1 MRTSLFLALIL
12 VISTP
17 AHAFLGQKDIE
28 ALQRE
33 LQGASLGERIARW
46 AEEFVG
52 TPYDPDPL
60 GEYVTKAA
68 IVADERVDCMYHTF
82 RSVELAMSITPA
94 EAVAVALDKR
104 FRTRGILK
112 GDRVL
117 NYEERFEYAMDMLL
131 SGKWGREVTGELAA
145 TSEVPGARGIG
156 PVQMIPRDR
165 LPQALGGLRS
175 GDLVFFIKNPTRRI
189 VGEIIGHIG
198 IIKREGDR
206 VWLIHASGSKNG
218 GGEVKKVPLAE
229 YAETMP
235 FVGVKVSRF

>member
-1 MRTSLFLALIL
+1 MRTLISLALIL
-12 VISTP
+12 VFSTP
-17 AHAFLGQKDIE
+17 ARGILDSEKIE
-28 ALQRE
+28 SLQRE
-33 LQGASLGERIARW
+33 LRDAPLGERIARW

-68 IVADERVDCMYHTF
+68 IVADERVDCMYHAF
-82 RSVELAMSITPA
+82 RSVELAMSNTAA

-104 FRTRGILK
+104 FKTRGRLK
-112 GDRVL
+112 GGAVL

-145 TSEVPGARGIG
+145 TSEVPGSRGIG
-156 PVQMIPRDR
+156 PVQMIPAVRMPR
-165 LPQALGGLRS
+165 ALAGLRS
-175 GDLVFFIKNPTRRI
+175 GDLVFFVKDPSRRA

-198 IIKREGDR
+198 VVKRDGDR
-206 VWLIHASGSKNG
+206 VWLIHASGTKNG
-218 GGEVKKVPLAE
+218 GGEVRKVPLDE
-229 YAETMP
+229 YAKTMP